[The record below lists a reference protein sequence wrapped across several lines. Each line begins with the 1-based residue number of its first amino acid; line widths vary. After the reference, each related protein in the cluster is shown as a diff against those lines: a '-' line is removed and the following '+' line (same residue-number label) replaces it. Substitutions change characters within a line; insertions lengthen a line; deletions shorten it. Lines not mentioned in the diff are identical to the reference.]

1 MRRLET
7 IIVGG
12 GPAGAATA
20 CGLADLGREALLI
33 ERAGGPHHKVC
44 GEFLSIETQSL
55 LRRLNVE
62 PAALGAAAIDRI
74 AVYAPTRAVTTALPF
89 RARSLSRYRLDDAL
103 LRCAESHGAQ
113 VKRNVSVRSVTPA
126 GNGWTVSCDDDAT
139 LHSRNLVLATG
150 KWGMRGLTDARDNS
164 MVGLKMH
171 LRLAPHVRD
180 ALANRVELALLDRGY
195 AGLELVEDGIANL
208 CFLLPRAVVA
218 RLGPHWPAMQGHLM
232 AANTN
237 LAERLTGAEPLLDR
251 AVAVVCPAGGHL
263 HDGHEESEF
272 AVYRVGDRLAHIP
285 PFTGDGLAI
294 ALGSAALAV
303 EYIRRERAPAAYLA
317 AARRL
322 TGKPIRLASAVS
334 ALAASG
340 AGSSLLLGAAARAPR
355 LIQAIVQR
363 TRLPPRL
370 T

>member
-89 RARSLSRYRLDDAL
+89 RALSLSRYRLDDAL

-113 VKRNVSVRSVTPA
+113 VRRNVSVRSVTPA

-195 AGLELVEDGIANL
+195 AGLELHAARNL
-208 CFLLPRAVVA
+208 SPAAKSFSAKAIRARSFLSSPRAAPVPISSRSTVGIFVSRRSRRA
-218 RLGPHWPAMQGHLM
+218 LYSV
-232 AANTN
+232 NS
-237 LAERLTGAEPLLDR
+237 PLSTLDR
-251 AVAVVCPAGGHL
+251 APPLLSPTMTLLATFSATSNSLCL
-263 HDGHEESEF
+263 
-272 AVYRVGDRLAHIP
+272 RRMRLP
-285 PFTGDGLAI
+285 SPSNYFW
-294 ALGSAALAV
+294 V
-303 EYIRRERAPAAYLA
+303 
-317 AARRL
+317 
-322 TGKPIRLASAVS
+322 
-334 ALAASG
+334 
-340 AGSSLLLGAAARAPR
+340 LGAS
-355 LIQAIVQR
+355 
-363 TRLPPRL
+363 
-370 T
+370 